1 LPITLRVPL
10 QFEHFV
16 SIERAFSRFVLV
28 GVVATAAQYLL
39 LVALVDLFGSSAI
52 LASAISY
59 AASTLLNYV
68 LNRRFTFSSRQAHG
82 IALPR
87 FLFVAAT
94 GLGLNTGIMWLLT
107 AGAGLYYLLAQ
118 VFATG
123 IVLVW
128 NFVLNNY
135 WTFRTES

>member
-1 LPITLRVPL
+1 
-10 QFEHFV
+10 V
-16 SIERAFSRFVLV
+16 SIEGAFSRFVLV
-28 GVVATAAQYLL
+28 GAVATAAQYLL

-59 AASTLLNYV
+59 AASTLLNYA
-68 LNRRFTFSSRQAHG
+68 LNRRFTFSSQRAHG

-87 FLFVAAT
+87 FLLVAAT

-107 AGAGLYYLLAQ
+107 AGVGLYYLLAQ

-123 IVLVW
+123 VVLVW